1 MELKQIYKRIKDS
14 RETNDYQ
21 ILKIDGMDFKEI
33 LVERISDK
41 LEIWPVYTEMNDT
54 NKKPYLL
61 KVKLKNNQFYIQQV
75 KETKIDDLIK
85 ELS

>member
-1 MELKQIYKRIKDS
+1 
-14 RETNDYQ
+14 
-21 ILKIDGMDFKEI
+21 MDFKEI